1 MMMLMSTGQKS
12 EVKEVG
18 VFTPKM
24 EKIGSLGAGDVG
36 YIVSNVKDTSEI
48 KTGDTITL
56 SQRPATEML
65 PGYKEVRPM
74 VFCGLYPVDTSDYE
88 KLKAALGRLRLN
100 DAAFVYS
107 SESSVALGFGFRCGF
122 LGLLHMEIIQER
134 IRREHD
140 VDIISTYPSVVYKVV
155 KHGGDVIEVDNP
167 VNLPDPGTIEEIREP
182 TINRPGLALSGFFSY
197 FAEKR
202 VQVLGAAENTYL
214 KSLSPKLRVKRFRA
228 LCEQKIP
235 CVVISRGAHLDDALM
250 AVAQNEEI
258 AVFRTPMIT
267 MKFINA
273 ATIALEV
280 DFSPTVTEFGSM
292 VDILGI
298 GVLIRGVSGIGKSES
313 VLQLIER
320 GYSLVADDVTRI
332 TSLEGR
338 ELMATAPQVTRYHM
352 EVRGIGIINVASV
365 FGIGAIRVEKRLD
378 LVVTLKD
385 WSDTEEV
392 DRTGLDREFYEI
404 LDIKVPHVTIP
415 VRPGRDLARLIE
427 VAAMDQKLKSL
438 GSNAALEFNT
448 KLLNLMETK
457 SPDGIA

>member
-1 MMMLMSTGQKS
+1 MAEQSGTQTVTSTSDQQKS
-12 EVKEVG
+12 VPVVTVESFFNSHADKLQMKLDGPRVG
-18 VFTPKM
+18 FHRK
-24 EKIGSLGAGDVG
+24 
-36 YIVSNVKDTSEI
+36 
-48 KTGDTITL
+48 
-56 SQRPATEML
+56 
-65 PGYKEVRPM
+65 
-74 VFCGLYPVDTSDYE
+74 
-88 KLKAALGRLRLN
+88 
-100 DAAFVYS
+100 
-107 SESSVALGFGFRCGF
+107 
-122 LGLLHMEIIQER
+122 
-134 IRREHD
+134 
-140 VDIISTYPSVVYKVV
+140 
-155 KHGGDVIEVDNP
+155 
-167 VNLPDPGTIEEIREP
+167 IREP
-182 TINRPGLALSGFFSY
+182 TINRPGLALSGFYTY

-202 VQVLGAAENTYL
+202 VQVLGAAEHSYL
-214 KSLSPKLRVKRFRA
+214 KSLAPKARVRRFRA
-228 LCEQKIP
+228 LCARKIP
-235 CVVISRGAHLDDALM
+235 CLVVSRGFHLDPAVL
-250 AVAQNEEI
+250 AVAAEEKI

-292 VDILGI
+292 VDILGV

-338 ELMATAPQVTRYHM
+338 ELMATAPDLTRYHM

-378 LVVTLKD
+378 LAVTLKD

-448 KLLNLMETK
+448 KLVNLMETK
-457 SPDGIA
+457 NPDGIA

>member
-1 MMMLMSTGQKS
+1 MPEGPTTQ
-12 EVKEVG
+12 
-18 VFTPKM
+18 
-24 EKIGSLGAGDVG
+24 
-36 YIVSNVKDTSEI
+36 
-48 KTGDTITL
+48 TIT
-56 SQRPATEML
+56 SASDQR
-65 PGYKEVRPM
+65 KSV
-74 VFCGLYPVDTSDYE
+74 PVVTVESFFNTHGE
-88 KLKAALGRLRLN
+88 KLALRLEGPR
-100 DAAFVYS
+100 V
-107 SESSVALGFGFRCGF
+107 GFHR
-122 LGLLHMEIIQER
+122 
-134 IRREHD
+134 
-140 VDIISTYPSVVYKVV
+140 K
-155 KHGGDVIEVDNP
+155 
-167 VNLPDPGTIEEIREP
+167 IREP
-182 TINRPGLALSGFFSY
+182 TINRPGLALSGFFVY

-235 CVVISRGAHLDDALM
+235 CVVISRGAHLDDPMM
-250 AVAQNEEI
+250 AVAAHEEI
-258 AVFRTPMIT
+258 AIFRTPMIT

-292 VDILGI
+292 VDILGV

-338 ELMATAPQVTRYHM
+338 ELMATAPDLTRYHM

-385 WSDTEEV
+385 WNEMEEV

-457 SPDGIA
+457 NPDGIA

>member
-1 MMMLMSTGQKS
+1 MPDGPTTQ
-12 EVKEVG
+12 
-18 VFTPKM
+18 
-24 EKIGSLGAGDVG
+24 
-36 YIVSNVKDTSEI
+36 
-48 KTGDTITL
+48 TIT
-56 SQRPATEML
+56 SASDQR
-65 PGYKEVRPM
+65 KSV
-74 VFCGLYPVDTSDYE
+74 PVVTVESFFNTHGE
-88 KLKAALGRLRLN
+88 KLALRLEGPR
-100 DAAFVYS
+100 V
-107 SESSVALGFGFRCGF
+107 GFYR
-122 LGLLHMEIIQER
+122 
-134 IRREHD
+134 
-140 VDIISTYPSVVYKVV
+140 K
-155 KHGGDVIEVDNP
+155 
-167 VNLPDPGTIEEIREP
+167 IREP

-214 KSLSPKLRVKRFRA
+214 KSLSPKLRVTRFRA

-250 AVAQNEEI
+250 AVAADEEI
-258 AVFRTPMIT
+258 AIFRTPMIT

-292 VDILGI
+292 VDILGV

-338 ELMATAPQVTRYHM
+338 ELMATAPELTRYHM
-352 EVRGIGIINVASV
+352 EVRGIGIINVVSV
-365 FGIGAIRVEKRLD
+365 FGIGAFRVEKRLD

-385 WSDTEEV
+385 WNEMEEV

-448 KLLNLMETK
+448 KLLNLMEK
-457 SPDGIA
+457 KNPDGIA